1 MSRGVRFT
9 ERLDLLWL
17 GATIGVGLLGLRL
30 IHMQVVRNA
39 YYSDLA
45 ERQRTQVIAQA
56 APRGRVYD
64 RNGDIVA
71 TNQPAFSLIYLPGK
85 SQDPARLSG
94 LADSLA
100 RELHRDQAELLERLR
115 EAAREESAIHLAE
128 NLPLKTMFKLS
139 ELKTIYPGVD
149 LIVEARRHY
158 PHGAFA
164 GHLLGYMGKIDR
176 RQWQRHRGKGYR
188 MDSWVGRAGVE
199 SRYEDVLRGVDGE
212 IRMEV
217 DAQGRLRRRLDEVPW
232 RVGGNVVLTIDTR
245 IQRAVEEGLRASPS
259 GMGAAVVLDPR
270 TGEVLALASTPDFD
284 PNLLLLPEWDAAKKA
299 VASLPEFNRAIQA
312 TYAPAST
319 FKVVMDAALLQESA
333 IRLDERVFC
342 PGYFQVGNRAF
353 KCWEKKGHKWV
364 DFMASLA
371 QSCDTYYYS
380 MGLRLK
386 GHVIERYE
394 HIFGLGKKT
403 GLDLP
408 GERSG
413 NVFGPEARKARK
425 RGWYDG
431 DTANLSIGQG
441 ELLTTP
447 AQMAVVA
454 AAVANKGTVW
464 KPRYVKR
471 LERPQRPAEEPAS
484 EVAGRIDLRP
494 EVWDTLQ
501 EAMVGVVRNGTGRR
515 VNIPG
520 LVVGGKTGTAQTNL
534 GEDHAWFIAW
544 AGRPDEAPSV
554 ALAVLIQHGGSGSA
568 AAGPVA
574 RRALEA
580 AFDLASAKGR
590 EPPAEGMMID
600 EVPPEPAIEQA
611 PKPVKPP
618 PPPPASAAPAAPA
631 PSEAPARRPPP
642 ARPPQV
648 PAPPPDDGDVYS
660 EDE

>member
-9 ERLDLLWL
+9 ERLELLWL
-17 GATIGVGLLGLRL
+17 AATVGVGLLGLRL
-30 IHMQVVRNA
+30 VHMQVVRNQ
-39 YYSDLA
+39 YYLELA
-45 ERQRTQVIAQA
+45 ERQRTQIIAQA

-85 SQDPARLSG
+85 TQDPARLAG
-94 LADSLA
+94 LAESLA
-100 RELHRDQAELLERLR
+100 RELHRDPVELHERLR
-115 EAAREESAIHLAE
+115 EAVREESAIHLAE

-139 ELKTIYPGVD
+139 ELKTLYPGVD

-158 PHGAFA
+158 PYGAFG

-176 RQWQRHRGKGYR
+176 RQWQKLKGKGYR
-188 MDSWVGRAGVE
+188 VDSWIGRAGVE

-232 RVGGNVVLTIDTR
+232 RVGGNVVLTIDSR
-245 IQRAVEEGLRASPS
+245 IQRAAEEGLRASPS
-259 GMGAAVVLDPR
+259 GTGAVVALDPR
-270 TGEVLALASTPDFD
+270 NGELLALASTPDFD
-284 PNLLLLPEWDAAKKA
+284 PNLLLLPEWDQAKKA
-299 VASLPEFNRAIQA
+299 VASLPEFNRAIQG
-312 TYAPAST
+312 TYAPGST
-319 FKVVMDAALLQESA
+319 FKVIMDAALLQENTV
-333 IRLDERVFC
+333 RLEERVFC

-371 QSCDTYYYS
+371 RSCDTYYYS

-386 GHVIERYE
+386 GPAIERYE
-394 HIFGLGKKT
+394 HYFGLGKKT

-413 NVFGPEARKARK
+413 NLFGPEARKARK
-425 RGWYDG
+425 RGWFDG

-441 ELLTTP
+441 ELLATP
-447 AQMAVVA
+447 AQMAVIA
-454 AAVANKGTVW
+454 AAVANKGTLW
-464 KPRYVKR
+464 KPRYIKR
-471 LERPQRPAEEPAS
+471 VERPGRAPEEPVS
-484 EVAGRIDLRP
+484 EAAGRIPLRP
-494 EVWDTLQ
+494 EVWDTVQ
-501 EAMVGVVRNGTGRR
+501 QAMVGVVRGGTGQR

-520 LVVGGKTGTAQTNL
+520 LVVGGKTGTSQNNL

-544 AGRPDEAPSV
+544 AAKPDAEPSI
-554 ALAVLIQHGGSGSA
+554 ALAVLIQHGGHGSS

-574 RRALEA
+574 RKTLEA
-580 AFDLASAKGR
+580 AFELASAKGH
-590 EPPAEGMMID
+590 EAPAEGAMVD
-600 EVPPEPAIEQA
+600 ETPPEPDVEAPPARQA
-611 PKPVKPP
+611 KPV
-618 PPPPASAAPAAPA
+618 PPPPAPSAPA
-631 PSEAPARRPPP
+631 PAPERRLAPAR
-642 ARPPQV
+642 
-648 PAPPPDDGDVYS
+648 PAPKPADGDGDLYS

>member
-1 MSRGVRFT
+1 MSRGARFT

-17 GATIGVGLLGLRL
+17 GATVGVGLLGLRL
-30 IHMQVVRNA
+30 IHMQVVRNQH
-39 YYSDLA
+39 YSELA

-71 TNQPAFSLIYLPGK
+71 TNQPAFSLIFLPGK
-85 SQDPARLSG
+85 AQDPARLAG

-100 RELHRDQAELLERLR
+100 RELHRDRGELFERLL

-139 ELKTIYPGVD
+139 ELKTLYPGVD

-158 PHGAFA
+158 PYGAFA

-176 RQWQRHRGKGYR
+176 RQWTRLKGKGYR
-188 MDSWVGRAGVE
+188 VDSWVGRSGVE

-232 RVGGNVVLTIDTR
+232 QVGGNVLLTIDSR

-259 GMGAAVVLDPR
+259 GTGAAVALDPR

-284 PNLLLLPEWDAAKKA
+284 PNLLLLPEWDSEKKA
-299 VASLPEFNRAIQA
+299 VASLPEFNRAIQG
-312 TYAPAST
+312 TYAPGST
-319 FKVVMDAALLQESA
+319 FKVIMDAALLQDHVV
-333 IRLDERVFC
+333 RLDERVYC

-353 KCWEKKGHKWV
+353 KCWEKKGHRWV
-364 DFMASLA
+364 DFLASLA
-371 QSCDTYYYS
+371 HSCDTYYYS
-380 MGLRLK
+380 MGLRMK
-386 GHVIERYE
+386 GPTIERYE
-394 HIFGLGKKT
+394 HLFGLGRKT

-413 NVFGPEARKARK
+413 NIFGPEARKARK

-441 ELLTTP
+441 ELLATP

-454 AAVANKGTVW
+454 AAIANKGTLW
-464 KPRYVKR
+464 KPRFVKR
-471 LERPQRPAEEPAS
+471 LERPGRPPEDLVSEPA
-484 EVAGRIDLRP
+484 GRVELRP
-494 EVWDTLQ
+494 EVWDKVQ
-501 EAMVGVVRNGTGRR
+501 EAMIGVVKGGTGQR

-520 LVVGGKTGTAQTNL
+520 LVVGGKTGTSQNNL
-534 GEDHAWFIAW
+534 GDDHAWFIAW
-544 AGRPDEAPSV
+544 AARPGEAPSF
-554 ALAVLIQHGGSGSA
+554 ALAVLIQHGGHGSS

-574 RRALEA
+574 RKAIEA
-580 AFDLASAKGR
+580 AFDLASAKGH
-590 EPPAEGMMID
+590 EAPAEGAMID
-600 EVPPEPAIEQA
+600 EVPPEPDVEHAPA
-611 PKPVKPP
+611 PAKPPKPAPP
-618 PPPPASAAPAAPA
+618 VPAPAAPAAPA
-631 PSEAPARRPPP
+631 KRLVP
-642 ARPPQV
+642 ARPAHST
-648 PAPPPDDGDVYS
+648 PAAPRPGDGDVYS